1 MATDKEGNPLGF
13 LKTTLMGAVLVVVPV
28 GIIGFALW
36 QITSLFT
43 NLLGPVVAKLPFQ
56 SAFISYAVVVMALLL
71 VVLLCYITGVA
82 VRTRWGAAMRGWV
95 ERCVLERIPGYSI
108 VRTLVHQYLGQEGER
123 QFRPVL
129 VDLYGSDSRAVGF
142 EIEALGDGTVAVF
155 LPSVPAA
162 TIGQVQLV
170 PAERVHPLQAS
181 MHATLEALT
190 MFGVGSSKLVGKDP
204 DADAGQEGKEILP
217 GPG

>member
-1 MATDKEGNPLGF
+1 MATDKEGKPLGF

-28 GIIGFALW
+28 GIIGFSLW
-36 QITSLFT
+36 QITSLFRS
-43 NLLGPVVAKLPFQ
+43 LLLPVVEKLPFD
-56 SAFISYAVVVMALLL
+56 SVFMRYSVIAMALLS
-71 VVLLCYITGVA
+71 VVLLCYFTGVA
-82 VRTRWGAAMRGWV
+82 VRTRWGSAMRGWI
-95 ERCVLERIPGYSI
+95 ERFLLERIPGYSI
-108 VRTLVHQYLGQEGER
+108 VRTLIHQYLGHEEER

-142 EIEALGDGTVAVF
+142 EIEKLADGKVAVF

-170 PAERVHPLQAS
+170 PGERVHPLQAS

-190 MFGVGSSKLVGKDP
+190 MFGIGSSKLVGKGP
-204 DADAGQEGKEILP
+204 DADAGQEEKEISPDP
-217 GPG
+217 G